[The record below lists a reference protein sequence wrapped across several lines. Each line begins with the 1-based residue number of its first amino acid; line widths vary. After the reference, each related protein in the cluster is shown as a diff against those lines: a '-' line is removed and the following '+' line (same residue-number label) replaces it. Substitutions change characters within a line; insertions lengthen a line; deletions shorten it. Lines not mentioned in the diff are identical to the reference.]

1 MILLI
6 GAALVFAVICV
17 IMVSVF
23 FLPILLIGAALVFAV
38 ICVIIVSI
46 FCDADLTT
54 LLYEKYG
61 RNVGEELRGKVV
73 WITGASSGKNT
84 RKSVLQ

>member
-6 GAALVFAVICV
+6 G
-17 IMVSVF
+17 S
-23 FLPILLIGAALVFAV
+23 ALVFAV

-46 FCDADLTT
+46 FFDADLTT
-54 LLYEKYG
+54 LLYEKFG

-73 WITGASSGKNT
+73 WITGASAGIT
-84 RKSVLQ
+84 TKSVLQ